1 MRRPTRRPMK
11 WPLRLLSLL
20 LPSWRMALLGILL
33 SLLALA
39 ANLGLLALSSWFITS
54 MALAGAA
61 GAFMDYTTPAAAV
74 RALALVRAGGRYA
87 ERLVNH
93 DTTLRILSTI
103 RVWFFR
109 RLEPLAPA
117 VLQEHRSGDLLGR
130 IRADVDTLDD
140 FYVRGVVPA
149 FVAVL
154 ALGLIVPFL
163 LQFDARVAAIDL
175 AALACGGVFLPLYL
189 RTFAR
194 EPGRQRVSLSSEL
207 RASVIEHAQG
217 LAELIA
223 LEAVEERTMHME
235 QASRQ
240 LERRER
246 RLGLLQGAG
255 DAGLV
260 AASSL
265 AAWSAALLLAP
276 RAASGALSGAEL
288 AMLIVFVLATFE
300 AVMPL
305 PSVIQRAGELA
316 VAARRLFDLIDAV
329 PAAKEPRQ
337 PTEAPSGRH
346 PLGLSIH
353 GLRFRYS
360 PEAAWVFDDF
370 SLEVP
375 AGSRVGIT
383 GPSGAGKST
392 LVNLLLRF
400 WDYEHG
406 SISLAEA
413 GGAPVDLRSIRGDE
427 ARKLFS
433 VVPQSPFLFHAS
445 IRENLALALPEEHTG
460 DEEAMRSALEIAQL
474 SHLVAALPDGLE
486 STVGERGNELSAG
499 EARRLAVA
507 RALLKQAPVYVLD
520 EPTEALDEKTAGALM
535 AALMARLAG
544 KTVLIISHQ
553 DRDLQFADKVVR
565 LGGSLRTHSTA
576 GP

>member
-1 MRRPTRRPMK
+1 MRWPMK

-20 LPSWRMALLGILL
+20 LPSWRMAVLGILL
-33 SLLALA
+33 SLIALA

-61 GAFMDYTTPAAAV
+61 GAFMDYATPAAAV
-74 RALALVRAGGRYA
+74 RALALARAGGRYA

-93 DTTLRILSTI
+93 DTTLRILSTM

-117 VLQEHRSGDLLGR
+117 GLQEHRSGDLLGR

-140 FYVRGVVPA
+140 FYVRGVVPSL
-149 FVAVL
+149 VAVL

-163 LQFDARVAAIDL
+163 LRFDARIAAIDV
-175 AALACGGVFLPLYL
+175 AALACGGVLLPLAL
-189 RTFAR
+189 RKLSST
-194 EPGRQRVSLSSEL
+194 PGRERIALSSGL

-223 LEAVEERTMHME
+223 LQAVPESTGRME
-235 QASRQ
+235 HASRQ
-240 LERRER
+240 LERNER

-255 DAGLV
+255 DAGLI

-276 RAASGALSGAEL
+276 RAASGALPGAEM
-288 AMLIVFVLATFE
+288 AMLTVFVLATFE

-316 VAARRLFDLIDAV
+316 AAARRLFDLIDAV
-329 PAAKEPRQ
+329 PAAQEPRQ
-337 PTEAPSGRH
+337 PARAPSGSH

-353 GLRFRYS
+353 GLRFRYT
-360 PEAAWVFDDF
+360 PEAPWVFTDF
-370 SLEVP
+370 SLSVP
-375 AGSRVGIT
+375 AGSRIGIT
-383 GPSGAGKST
+383 GPSGVGKST
-392 LVNLLLRF
+392 LVSLLLRF

-406 SISLAEA
+406 SISLAKA
-413 GGAPVDLRSIRGDE
+413 GEAPVDLRSIRGDE
-427 ARKLFS
+427 ARELFS

-445 IRENLALALPEEHTG
+445 IRENLALALPEGHAG
-460 DEEAMRSALEIAQL
+460 DEEALRSALEIAQL
-474 SHLVAALPDGLE
+474 SQLVASLPDGLE
-486 STVGERGNELSAG
+486 TTVGEHGHQLSAG
-499 EARRLAVA
+499 ESRRLAVA

-520 EPTEALDEKTAGALM
+520 EPTESLDEKTAGSLM
-535 AALMARLAG
+535 AALMTRLAG
-544 KTVLIISHQ
+544 RTILIISHQ
-553 DRDLQFADKVVR
+553 DRDLQFADRVVK

-576 GP
+576 GL